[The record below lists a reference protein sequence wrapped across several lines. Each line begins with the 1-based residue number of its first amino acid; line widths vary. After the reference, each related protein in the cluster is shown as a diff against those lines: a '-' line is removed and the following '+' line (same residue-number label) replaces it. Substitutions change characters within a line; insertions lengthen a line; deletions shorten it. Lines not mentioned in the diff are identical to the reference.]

1 MRPRIT
7 YAWIDTAGL
16 HQASNA
22 EKNEQIKRRLYCV
35 ALAVCWNF
43 STSQVA
49 KITGFSEGTVRNL
62 CSRYHRGGI
71 DAVRGKPKGG
81 RHRQH
86 LTPSEEREFL
96 WNVFKQCRK
105 AKINVKAIKARYE
118 VRIGH
123 AVPASTV
130 YRLLQRNSVPSNPS
144 KMSVRNYRKMVGDL
158 YPGPASLVLPPIAGQ
173 SQFTQATPGG

>member
-1 MRPRIT
+1 MRPRIQYLWST
-7 YAWIDTAGL
+7 TLKIE
-16 HQASNA
+16 QASKD
-22 EKNEQIKRRLYCV
+22 EKNERMKRRLHCV
-35 ALAVCWNF
+35 ALALCWND

-49 KITGFSEGTVRNL
+49 KKTGFSEGTVRNL

-71 DAVRGKPKGG
+71 EAVRGKPKGG
-81 RHRQH
+81 RRRQH

-118 VRIGH
+118 ARIGH
-123 AVPASTV
+123 AVAASTV

-144 KMSVRNYRKMVGDL
+144 KMPVRNYRKMVGDL
-158 YPGPASLVLPPIAGQ
+158 YPGPASLGSPPIAGQ